1 MSNYKARQIHLIRR
15 PVGMPTH
22 DDFALVEVAL
32 QPPDDG
38 EVLVQNRFMSVD
50 PYMRGR
56 MRAEASYAAPSG
68 VEPCV
73 EGGVAG

>member
-38 EVLVQNRFMSVD
+38 EVLVQNGLQQLRHSIFFTPQTRQQLPGD
-50 PYMRGR
+50 FKLILGHRGF
-56 MRAEASYAAPSG
+56 SSF
-68 VEPCV
+68 
-73 EGGVAG
+73 